1 MLETEYSDVYTK
13 LGKACKDN
21 RLEFDFET
29 SKFPIVCRIKPNMES
44 RDQLRFDLEGVDE
57 SSNFVNGE
65 IKLVFGEE
73 LTMTVLNDFRI
84 EDSELNKIKG
94 LVKKLHY
101 LFLQIYFKKKM
112 I

>member
-13 LGKACKDN
+13 LEKACKES
-21 RLEFDFET
+21 RLDFDFET
-29 SKFPIVCRIKPNMES
+29 SKFPVVCRIRPNIES
-44 RDQLRFDLEGVDE
+44 RDQLRMDLKDIDE

-65 IKLVFGEE
+65 VKLIFGEE
-73 LTMTVLNDFRI
+73 LTMSVLNDFRI
-84 EDSELNKIKG
+84 EDSQLNKIKG

-112 I
+112 V